1 MENQL
6 ILLYENTKREMK
18 YIPNNFQQLYDY
30 FFKSFEI
37 NQKKEYVFYYEDS
50 EGEKT
55 LIANDEDL
63 KSLLEEKNPKIYIKI
78 KNDDEDDEKTSYIF
92 FKDSLNNTNEKN
104 NENDNDKLYKNT
116 GETID
121 KENQT
126 KEISPSPVYN
136 NKVMEN
142 PYKKERDDKEI
153 LKKDEEIKQLKEQLN
168 SIKIENEKLTK
179 NNEEFKNR
187 NKKLINEKKKLIN
200 ENNEIKEIKEKNAIF
215 IEEKNSFEKEKK
227 DLNEQIKKKE
237 NEIQELKNKYNESQN
252 IIKDLEKKYNEIK
265 IELKNQK
272 ESEEINQELLIDAK
286 ESKGKMNNLQKKYE
300 SEIKIMKIEL
310 HKKYENLIQES
321 LNNLYNR
328 LIEKLETRNE
338 KFIKSYKEK
347 MMEKKNK

>member
-1 MENQL
+1 MENQI
-6 ILLYENTKREMK
+6 ILLYENTKREMN
-18 YIPNNFQQLYDY
+18 YIPNNFQKLNDY
-30 FFKSFEI
+30 FIKSFEI
-37 NQKKEYVFYYEDS
+37 NEKKEYDFYYEDS

-55 LIANDEDL
+55 LISNDEDL

-78 KNDDEDDEKTSYIF
+78 KNDDDDDEKTSFNF

-104 NENDNDKLYKNT
+104 NEIDNDKLYKNT

-126 KEISPSPVYN
+126 NEINPIYN
-136 NKVMEN
+136 NIVMEN
-142 PYKKERDDKEI
+142 PYKKERNDNEI

-168 SIKIENEKLTK
+168 SIKIENEKLIK

-200 ENNEIKEIKEKNAIF
+200 ENKEINELKEKNAIF

-227 DLNEQIKKKE
+227 NLNEQIEKKE
-237 NEIQELKNKYNESQN
+237 KEIQEIKNKYNESQN
-252 IIKDLEKKYNEIK
+252 IINDLKKKYNEIK

-286 ESKGKMNNLQKKYE
+286 ESKGKINNLQKKFE

-310 HKKYENLIQES
+310 HKKYENLIQDS
-321 LNNLYNR
+321 LNKLYNR

-338 KFIKSYKEK
+338 KFIKTYKEK
-347 MMEKKNK
+347 MVEKQNK